1 MNWTKKN
8 VWIIGASS
16 GIGQAL
22 ALELNSLGACVIM
35 SARNSTKLQ
44 QAQTQLQHP
53 KSSQIIALDL
63 NNSDSLQS
71 GIAQFKN
78 LSISLDVLI
87 HCGGIS
93 QRSTAMETDL
103 DVCRQIFESNFFG
116 QIPITQFAVET
127 MRNQGFGKIVVIS
140 SFAGKW
146 GFYLRSSYAASK
158 HALHGYYES
167 LRMEEE
173 KYGITVQLVTPG
185 FIATDISKH
194 AIDGVGKATGEMDEN
209 QAQGIDPKTC
219 AIQIRKG
226 MESERYEFGVGG
238 KETMGLWIHRHFP
251 NWFQRI
257 LRKQNAR

>member
-16 GIGQAL
+16 GIGQAI
-22 ALELNSLGACVIM
+22 AHELNSLGAYVVL

-44 QAQTQLQHP
+44 QVQSQLLHP
-53 KSSQIIALDL
+53 NASQIIALDL
-63 NNSDSLQS
+63 INSESLLA
-71 GIAQFKN
+71 GISQFKQ
-78 LSISLDVLI
+78 LSIPIDVLI

-93 QRSTAMETDL
+93 QRSTAMETDIG
-103 DVCRQIFESNFFG
+103 VCRQIFESNFFG

-127 MRNQGFGKIVVIS
+127 MRHQGFGKIVVIS

-173 KYGITVQLVTPG
+173 KYGIKIQIVTPG
-185 FIATDISKH
+185 FVATDISKN
-194 AIDGVGKATGEMDEN
+194 AIDGIGKATGEMDDN
-209 QAQGIDPKTC
+209 QAKGIDPKTC
-219 AIQIRKG
+219 AHQILKG
-226 MESERYEFGVGG
+226 IESDRYEFGVGG
-238 KETMGLWIHRHFP
+238 KEMLGLWIHRHFP

-257 LRKQNAR
+257 LRKQSAR

>member
-22 ALELNSLGACVIM
+22 AQELNALGAHIIL
-35 SARNSTKLQ
+35 SARNSIKLQ
-44 QAQTQLQHP
+44 QVQSQLQHP
-53 KSSQIIALDL
+53 QASNIIALDL
-63 NNSDSLQS
+63 NNLDSIKA
-71 GIAQFKN
+71 GISNFKN
-78 LSISLDVLI
+78 LSIPLDVII

-93 QRSTAMETDL
+93 QRSTAMETDMS
-103 DVCRQIFESNFFG
+103 VCRQIFESNFFG

-226 MESERYEFGVGG
+226 MERERYEFGVGG